1 MPGPA
6 GGNAKATRSSRV
18 VPQITAL
25 SQPPRSDLVEP
36 LPKIKQIGLLFHA
49 EWRLRGW
56 VVHAWAHPRRWHRIG
71 ACSASAWRYCAQ
83 LLVTVVAVAGA
94 STGWAANAPGV
105 IHPLEWPAAAPA
117 AAMDPKIEQFVEQLL
132 GSMSSEEKVGQ
143 LIQADIGSI
152 KPDDLHTYKI
162 GSILAGG
169 NSAPGGD
176 VRTTPARWLDL
187 VDEFYRASIAEP
199 SPQHAAIPILFAIDA
214 VHGHSR
220 IPGATVFPHNIG
232 LGAAHDPALMEQI
245 GQATAAEVAA
255 TGIDWTFA
263 PTIAVV
269 RDVRWGRTYES
280 YSEDP
285 ALVAAYAPAMVSGLQ
300 GAVGSAQFLGPGRV
314 LATIKHFLGDGGTL
328 AGRDQSDNQSDER
341 TLRDV
346 DAAGYPPAIAA
357 GALSLMASY
366 SSWQSIKMH
375 ANHALLTD
383 VLKGRWR
390 FPGFV
395 VSDWNAQ
402 EQIPRC
408 TKFDCPAML
417 MAGVDMYMAPDSW
430 RQIYASL
437 LDQVQS
443 GQILQ
448 QRLDDAVRRILRVKA
463 LAGLFGKG
471 APRERPG
478 AGHFETLGSAGH
490 RAIAREAVRRSLVLL
505 KNNGQL
511 LPLNPHAQILV
522 AGAAADDIGMQCGG
536 WSIDWQGDHNTNAD
550 FPGATSI
557 FGGIQAAV
565 AAAGGTAI
573 LSPDGSFRQRP
584 AAAIVVY
591 GETPYAEFEG
601 DRETLE
607 FSANNRR
614 HLEILRRLRAA
625 GIPVVSVFISGR
637 PLWVNRELNASDAF
651 VAAWLPGSEGAG
663 IADLLFRQTDGSIR
677 QDFTGRLSFSW
688 PATAMPVTFTDA
700 GVVHGAQFPRGFGMS
715 VRQQTPLRRLAEDPQ
730 LPPGMRAR
738 DTLFY
743 AGHVAAPWSIYL
755 SDPTAGV
762 RLTTTT
768 AASPGGALSA
778 QLDAALA
785 RVTWTGRALGLFTIG
800 GRAADFG
807 ALAGEHA
814 AMVLRYRVESPPQQP
829 VRLSMICE
837 APYAATLPAASS
849 AAPVNWALCGTRAGA
864 SLDVT
869 ARFVA
874 APIGSWQT
882 LSIPLACLT
891 SDGAALAHVSAPFTL
906 TTAGAF
912 GVSFAEIRLVR
923 GAGNTACR

>member
-1 MPGPA
+1 M
-6 GGNAKATRSSRV
+6 
-18 VPQITAL
+18 
-25 SQPPRSDLVEP
+25 
-36 LPKIKQIGLLFHA
+36 
-49 EWRLRGW
+49 
-56 VVHAWAHPRRWHRIG
+56 
-71 ACSASAWRYCAQ
+71 AWRYCAHVF
-83 LLVTVVAVAGA
+83 VTAVAVAGS
-94 STGWAANAPGV
+94 STGWAADAPGV
-105 IHPLEWPAAAPA
+105 IHPLEWAASAPPSA
-117 AAMDPKIEQFVEQLL
+117 LDPKTEQFVEQLI
-132 GSMSSEEKVGQ
+132 STMSSEEKVGQ
-143 LIQADIGSI
+143 LIQADIDSI
-152 KPDDLHTYKI
+152 TPEDLHHYKL

-176 VRTTPARWLDL
+176 VRTTAARWLDL
-187 VDEFYRASIAEP
+187 VDEFYRASIAQP
-199 SPQHAAIPILFAIDA
+199 STQHAAIPILFAIDA

-220 IPGATVFPHNIG
+220 IPGATVFPHNVG
-232 LGAAHDPALMEQI
+232 LGATRDPALIEQI
-245 GQATAAEVAA
+245 GQATAEEVAA

-269 RDVRWGRTYES
+269 RDVRWGRAYES

-300 GAVGSAQFLGPGRV
+300 GALGSAQFLGPGRV

-328 AGRDQSDNQSDER
+328 AGRDQFDNQSDER

-346 DAAGYPPAIAA
+346 HAAGYPPAIAA

-366 SSWQSIKMH
+366 NSWQGIKMH

-383 VLKGRWR
+383 VLKGRWH

-395 VSDWNAQ
+395 VGDWNAQ
-402 EQIPRC
+402 EEIPGC

-430 RQIYASL
+430 RQVYASL

-443 GQILQ
+443 GQIPQ

-463 LAGLFGKG
+463 LAGLFDKG

-511 LPLNPHAQILV
+511 LPLDPRAQILV

-536 WSIDWQGDHNTNAD
+536 WSIDWQGEHNTNAD

-565 AAAGGTAI
+565 TAAGGTAI

-584 AAAIVVY
+584 TAAIVVY

-607 FSANNRR
+607 FSANDRS
-614 HLEILRRLRAA
+614 HLEILRRLQAA

-663 IADLLFRQTDGSIR
+663 IADLLFRQADGSIR
-677 QDFTGRLSFSW
+677 QDFTGRLGFSW

-715 VRQQTPLRRLAEDPQ
+715 VTQRTQLRRLAEDPQ
-730 LPPGMRAR
+730 LSPALRAR
-738 DTLFY
+738 DTLFH
-743 AGHVAAPWSIYL
+743 AGHVTAPWSIYL

-762 RLTTTT
+762 RLTTAT
-768 AASPGGALSA
+768 ATSPGGAVSA
-778 QLDAALA
+778 QIDAPIA
-785 RVTWTGRALGLFTIG
+785 RVTWSGRAPGLFSIG
-800 GRAADFG
+800 GRAAGFG

-814 AMVLRYRVESPPQQP
+814 AMLLRYRVESHPQQP
-829 VRLSMICE
+829 VRLGMICE
-837 APYAATLPAASS
+837 APYAIHPPADSS

-869 ARFVA
+869 ARFAA
-874 APIGSWQT
+874 APIGTWQT

-891 SDGAALAHVSAPFTL
+891 SDGGDLARVSAPFAL
-906 TTAGAF
+906 TTAGPLA
-912 GVSFAEIRLVR
+912 VSFSEIRLVR
-923 GAGNTACR
+923 GAGSTACR